1 MPELPEVEVT
11 KRALIPHLEGRT
23 IEKLEIRETRLRWPI
38 RVDLLK
44 KIENEIVI
52 SLSRRGKYIFINT
65 APGTAMIHLGMSGS
79 IGVLDQFVPP
89 KKHDHFDIH
98 LANKKI
104 IRYNDPRRFGCFV
117 WAGKQPEKHK
127 LICHLGLEPL
137 EKDFRGEYLYQL
149 SKHRKTNII
158 AFIMNARVVV
168 GVGNISILNMVWEQ
182 LNIIHINII
191 SFMTQSC
198 YFILVL
204 FFKEKWTLLI
214 LHLKMD
220 C

>member
-11 KRALIPHLEGRT
+11 KRALIPHIEGHT

-44 KIENEIVI
+44 KVENEIVI

-79 IGVLDQFVPP
+79 ISVLDQFVPP

-104 IRYNDPRRFGCFV
+104 IRFNDPRRFGCFI
-117 WAGKQPEKHK
+117 WAGKQPEKHQ
-127 LICHLGLEPL
+127 LINHLGVEPL
-137 EKDFRGEYLYQL
+137 EKYFQGE
-149 SKHRKTNII
+149 
-158 AFIMNARVVV
+158 
-168 GVGNISILNMVWEQ
+168 
-182 LNIIHINII
+182 
-191 SFMTQSC
+191 
-198 YFILVL
+198 
-204 FFKEKWTLLI
+204 
-214 LHLKMD
+214 
-220 C
+220 